1 MFKILYIFFFA
12 IVVSNCSFKKVVK
25 HHGVPFLDKKQKQ
38 LIIDQ
43 STSND
48 IRKILGSPSTQSK
61 FDNNIWI
68 YIERK
73 KANRSVFKLGTQ
85 KIENNNIVIIEIDK
99 RGLVVKKEFL
109 DINDMNEYKFTEK
122 NTTTSYDKNSYISGV
137 IKSLKQ
143 KIDAPV
149 KRKKTK

>member
-1 MFKILYIFFFA
+1 MRYI
-12 IVVSNCSFKKVVK
+12 
-25 HHGVPFLDKKQKQ
+25 
-38 LIIDQ
+38 LIIIFL
-43 STSND
+43 STFSCAKDKVKSNHGNLSLEKKFN
-48 IRKILGSPSTQSK
+48 KIQIKKTNSNEVLFIFGPPSTKST

-73 KANRSVFKLGTQ
+73 KANRSIFKLGSQ
-85 KIENNNIVIIEIDK
+85 KIEHNNIVVLEIDK

-109 DINDMNEYKFTEK
+109 DINNMKEYKFTEK
-122 NTTTSYDKNSYISGV
+122 ITETSYNKNSYIYGV

>member
-1 MFKILYIFFFA
+1 MKYI
-12 IVVSNCSFKKVVK
+12 
-25 HHGVPFLDKKQKQ
+25 
-38 LIIDQ
+38 LIIIFL
-43 STSND
+43 STLSCAKDKVRNNHGTLSLEKKYSKIEVKKTNSNEILD
-48 IRKILGSPSTQSK
+48 IFGPPSTKSN
-61 FDNNIWI
+61 FDNNVWI

-73 KANRSVFKLGTQ
+73 KANRSIFKLGSQ
-85 KIENNNIVIIEIDK
+85 KIENNNIVIIEISK

-109 DINDMNEYKFTEK
+109 DIKNMKKYKFTEK
-122 NTTTSYDKNSYISGV
+122 ITETSYNKNSYIYGV

>member
-1 MFKILYIFFFA
+1 MRYILILIFLSTLSCTRDKVRNNHGTLSLEKKYNKIVLNRTNRNQILDIFGPA
-12 IVVSNCSFKKVVK
+12 STKSN
-25 HHGVPFLDKKQKQ
+25 
-38 LIIDQ
+38 
-43 STSND
+43 
-48 IRKILGSPSTQSK
+48 

-122 NTTTSYDKNSYISGV
+122 NTTTSYNKNSYISGV